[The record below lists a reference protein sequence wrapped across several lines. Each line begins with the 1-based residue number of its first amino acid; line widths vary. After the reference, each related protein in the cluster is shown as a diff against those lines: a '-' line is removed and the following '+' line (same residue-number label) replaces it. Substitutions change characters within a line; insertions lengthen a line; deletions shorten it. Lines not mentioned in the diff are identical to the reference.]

1 MLERVSMNDSYH
13 NYGQVIIEHFTNHI
27 SSRIR
32 TVNEHEEIG
41 KHEHYIVVEFSD
53 RVNLFRPNTAP

>member
-1 MLERVSMNDSYH
+1 MIKNFNDSYH
-13 NYGQVIIEHFTNHI
+13 NFGQVIIEHLTNHI

-41 KHEHYIVVEFSD
+41 KHEHYFVVEFSD
-53 RVNLFRPNTAP
+53 RVNLFRPDTAP